1 MASYL
6 VTGASRGIGFEF
18 LRQLSADPNN
28 LVIGLVR
35 NKPETEAKVAQEL
48 GRENIRIVEGDL
60 ADYDS
65 LKRAAEAVEKITL
78 SLDYLIANAAF
89 VSPWSAYSGL
99 GDLAIKDPAKLSEDL
114 LTSVNIN
121 VLGNIHLI
129 VLLLPLIKNSPIKKV
144 ITITS
149 GMADLDFIAQ
159 YNIAIAAPYSI
170 SKAAMNAA
178 VAKFSAQYRKDGIL
192 FLALSPGLV
201 DTGHYEDATPE
212 EQAEAGKMVQQFA
225 TYAPAFKGPISP
237 AESVG
242 FLLDVIERAHVD
254 RGYAGAFLSHFGN
267 KQWL

>member
-1 MASYL
+1 MPSYL
-6 VTGASRGIGFEF
+6 VTGVSRGIGFEF

-35 NKPETEAKVAQEL
+35 NKPATEVKVAQEL
-48 GRENIRIVEGDL
+48 KRENIRIVEGDL

-65 LKRAAEAVEKITL
+65 LKRAAEAVKEITR
-78 SLDYLIANAAF
+78 SLDYLIANAAII
-89 VSPWSAYSGL
+89 SSWSAYDGL
-99 GDLAIKDPAKLSEDL
+99 GDLATKDPAKLDEDI
-114 LTSVNIN
+114 LTSINTN
-121 VLGNIHLI
+121 VLGNIHLFA
-129 VLLLPLIKNSPIKKV
+129 LFLPLIKNSPIKKV

-159 YNIAIAAPYSI
+159 YNIAVAAPYSI

-201 DTGHYEDATPE
+201 DTGHHEDATPE
-212 EQAEAGKMVQQFA
+212 QLAEAGKMMQQFA

-254 RGYAGAFLSHFGN
+254 RGYAGGFLSHYGN

>member
-1 MASYL
+1 MPSYL

-18 LRQLSADPNN
+18 LRQLSADPAN

-35 NKPETEAKVAQEL
+35 NRPATEAKVAQDL
-48 GRENIRIVEGDL
+48 KRENIRIVEGDL

-65 LKRAAEAVEKITL
+65 IKRAVEAIEKITP
-78 SLDYLIANAAF
+78 SLDYLIANAAL
-89 VSPWSAYSGL
+89 VSSWSAYDGL
-99 GDLAIKDPAKLSEDL
+99 GDLAAKDPAKLDEDIL
-114 LTSVNIN
+114 SSMRTN
-121 VLGNIHLI
+121 VLGNIHLFS
-129 VLLLPLIKNSPIKKV
+129 LLIPLIQKSDIKKV

-159 YNIAIAAPYSI
+159 YDIAVAAPYSI

-201 DTGHYEDATPE
+201 DTGHYDDATPE
-212 EQAEAGKMVQQFA
+212 QLAEAGKMIQQFA

-254 RGYAGAFLSHFGN
+254 RGYAGAFLSHYGN
-267 KQWL
+267 KRWL